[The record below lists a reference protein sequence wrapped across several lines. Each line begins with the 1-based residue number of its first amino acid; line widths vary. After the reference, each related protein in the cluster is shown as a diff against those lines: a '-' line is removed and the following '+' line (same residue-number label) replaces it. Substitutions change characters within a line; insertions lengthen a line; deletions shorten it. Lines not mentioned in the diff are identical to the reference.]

1 MIFDSIINR
10 NEFFSDHY
18 LDALIQG
25 DLSGLRKEWDETE
38 GAGEDSAR
46 TRLRALKNPFFT
58 AKTLGLDE
66 TDQAAVPTALHDAV
80 LGALGFDPD
89 RKEITLTRGGEEEV
103 VVPVAH
109 TADTSTGL
117 LLVALELGFA
127 ANIDAVFD
135 PEGAGLLR
143 APLITEGGKSVL
155 TSPTE
160 GVSHV
165 FATDDPP
172 RFVLLLAGA
181 MVVLCD
187 RRNWGEGKFLAV
199 DLDLALSRDDT
210 KAKGELE
217 TITALFSS
225 DALVPSEGQ
234 SVLDELAIKSHRHAI
249 GVSEDL
255 RDGIRYSVEL
265 LANEVVAQRRAKKK
279 APLGGGSARD
289 LASQCLRF
297 LYRLLFLLYAEARPD
312 LKILPTEYPE
322 YAEGYGLDR
331 LRDLALVDLTSESRN
346 GSHLHDSMDLLF
358 RLVNDGYHHETAA
371 QQFVYPDEPSPDE
384 SHDIR
389 LVFEPLESE
398 LFSPRATPLIDEV
411 RLRNEVLQKVLKL
424 LLLSKEQKGKER
436 GFVSYAQLG
445 INQLGAVYE
454 RLMAYTGFFAD
465 QELCEVRKPG
475 AKESDGTWVV
485 PISNA
490 EEYDEEV
497 FSTRIDPDGGAPKR
511 VRHEKGSFVFRLS
524 GRDRQRSASYYT
536 PEVLTECVVRHA
548 FAELLDQ
555 AGEATP
561 ASRLLEFTICE
572 PALGSGAFLNEAI
585 NQLAEEYLKRRQA
598 ELAEVIDPE
607 SYSVELQKVKAH
619 LALHQSYGV
628 DLNAT
633 AVELAEVS
641 LWLNSMYPG
650 LRAPWFGLHL
660 RRGNSL
666 VGARRAVYARDK
678 LVKGAWLKAAP
689 IDRKLSSEPIEE
701 GEIHHFLLPAAG
713 WGAAASAPQARELRP
728 DEVKN
733 LKDWRKAITKAPS
746 RKDIDRLV
754 ALARRVESLWA
765 DAANALRFFERELY
779 RPIDV
784 FGQPGPEKGRFGS
797 REAIEQ
803 ELRRPDTALGR
814 LRLVMDAWTAFWFW
828 PIDDSDDIPKPPT
841 LADWIDA
848 LEALL
853 GIEPEKEPA
862 GQMQLF
868 DSLEELREHEE
879 QLALEFNRL
888 PVERVLEKHP
898 WLEFLSEIADR
909 EGFFHW
915 ELEFAPVFAR
925 GGFHLQVGNPPWV
938 RLNWEDDV
946 ILAEHDPWFGTTE
959 KWTPK
964 QFSARREKVLADPVA
979 TSVYLAE
986 TASAAGLVEVLKD
999 VTMRPIL
1006 AGVRTNLYMVFMD
1019 TVWRHL
1025 DNQGVVGLL
1034 HPNGHF
1040 VDPRG
1045 GRLRRETYSR
1055 LRRHWQFYNKAKLFE
1070 ELTDQMEH
1078 GVHIYAVP
1086 GPVGFTMV
1094 SNVHLPATVDESLQ
1108 HNGLGDIPGTKTPD
1122 GHWDRRPHAKRVVEV
1137 DESVL
1142 ETFAVLFDDP
1152 GTPAKEARL
1161 LRPHATDDLAVLKTL
1176 ADQPTKLANYEYFWT
1191 AGWNETNAV
1200 ADDVIEWEQRIPD
1213 SWDDTVL
1220 QGPHFTSSNP
1230 LAKQPR
1236 IPCRSNNDWDEV
1248 DLETVASNSLPR
1260 TNYQRASARSEYESQ
1275 IPHWDGRAI
1284 TKFWRQLHR
1293 EFVGSNAE
1301 RTHQPALICPGP
1313 LHINSVV
1320 STALRDPVH
1329 TVRLVGIGC
1338 SLLADFFVKAS
1349 SMSHVSDTLHRRLPL
1364 PKESPFYPALML
1376 RTLRLNC
1383 LVEAYA
1389 PLWSEL
1395 FHAHWSGD
1403 AWTREDSRLSP
1414 LAEID
1419 KSWTVE
1425 TPLRLS
1431 LQRRQALV
1439 ELDALGAHILGV
1451 SGEELCSVYR
1461 SHFGRLREVEYKT
1474 YFDARGRKVAD
1485 GVLKEWKRDSKN
1497 ADIGP
1502 YVLPF
1507 DQPDREKE
1515 MLVAYEEFSRREAE
1529 GQL

>member
-18 LDALIQG
+18 LDGLIQS
-25 DLSGLRKEWDETE
+25 DLSGLRSQWDEIE
-38 GAGEDSAR
+38 GAGEESAR
-46 TRLRALKNPFFT
+46 TRVRVLRKPFFA
-58 AKTLGLDE
+58 AKTAALE
-66 TDQAAVPTALHDAV
+66 EADQAVALTALHDAV
-80 LGALGFDPD
+80 LEALGFDSN
-89 RKEITLTRGGEEEV
+89 RKEVILIRGGDDEV
-103 VVPVAH
+103 VVPVANV
-109 TADTSTGL
+109 ADTSTGL
-117 LLVALELGFA
+117 LLVVLELGFA
-127 ANIDAVFD
+127 ANIDAAFD
-135 PEGAGLLR
+135 PEGAGNLR
-143 APLITEGGKSVL
+143 APVVTEGGKSQL
-155 TSPTE
+155 TDPAE
-160 GVSHV
+160 AVSYV

-172 RFVLLLAGA
+172 RFVLLLAGTI
-181 MVVLCD
+181 VVLCD

-199 DLDLALSRDDT
+199 DLDLALSRGDI

-217 TITALFSS
+217 TIAALFSS

-234 SVLDELAIKSHRHAI
+234 SVLDELAMKSHRHAI

-265 LANEVVAQRRAKKK
+265 LANEVIAQRKAKKR
-279 APLGGGSARD
+279 APLGGGSAKD

-331 LRDLALVDLTSESRN
+331 LRDLALVDLTSESRD

-358 RLVNDGYHHETAA
+358 SLVNDGYHHDAAA
-371 QQFVYPDEPSPDE
+371 QQLVYPDEVSPDE

-424 LLLSKEQKGKER
+424 LLLSREQKGKQR

-465 QELCEVRKPG
+465 QDLYEVRKPG

-485 PISNA
+485 PLNKA
-490 EEYDEEV
+490 EEYEEEV
-497 FSTRIDPDGGAPKR
+497 FLTRIDPDGGAPKR
-511 VRHEKGSFVFRLS
+511 VRHERGSFVFRLS

-536 PEVLTECVVRHA
+536 PEVLTQCVVRHA
-548 FAELLDQ
+548 LAELLDQ
-555 AGEATP
+555 EGEATP

-585 NQLAEEYLKRRQA
+585 NQLAHEYLTRRQA
-598 ELAEVIDPE
+598 ETGEQIEPE
-607 SYSVELQKVKAH
+607 RYPGELQKVKAH
-619 LALHQSYGV
+619 LALHQCYGV

-666 VGARRAVYARDK
+666 VGARRAVYTRDK
-678 LVKGAWLKAAP
+678 LSKAAWLKAVP

-713 WGAAASAPQARELRP
+713 WGAAAGAKQARELRP
-728 DEVKN
+728 DEVKR
-733 LKDWRKAITKAPS
+733 LKDWRKAITRAPS
-746 RKDIDRLV
+746 RKDGDRLV
-754 ALARRVESLWA
+754 ALARRVESLWT
-765 DAANALRFFERELY
+765 DATNGLRFFERELY
-779 RPIDV
+779 RPIEV
-784 FGQPGPEKGRFGS
+784 YGQPEPEAGRFGS
-797 REAIEQ
+797 REAIER

-814 LRLVMDAWTAFWFW
+814 LRLVMDAWVALWFW
-828 PIDDSDDIPKPPT
+828 PIDDPDDAPKPPT
-841 LADWIDA
+841 LAEWIDA

-853 GIEPEKEPA
+853 GVEPEKEPP

-868 DSLEELREHEE
+868 DSLEEMRQREE

-888 PVERVLEKHP
+888 PVESVLEKHP
-898 WLEFLSEIADR
+898 WLRLVREIADR

-925 GGFHLQVGNPPWV
+925 GGFHLQIGNPPWV
-938 RLNWEDDV
+938 RLNWEDDI

-964 QFSARREKVLADPVA
+964 QFAGRREKVLADPVA
-979 TSVYLAE
+979 TTVYLAE
-986 TASAAGLVEVLKD
+986 TASAAGLVDILKD

-1006 AGVRTNLYMVFMD
+1006 AGIRTNLYMVFMD
-1019 TVWRHL
+1019 TTWRHL
-1025 DNQGVVGLL
+1025 DSQGVVGLL

-1045 GRLRRETYSR
+1045 GRVRRETYSR

-1086 GPVGFTMV
+1086 GPVSFMMV

-1108 HNGLGDIPGTKTPD
+1108 HNGLGEVPGTKTPD
-1122 GHWDRRPHAKRVVEV
+1122 GHWDRRPHAKRVLKV

-1142 ETFAVLFDDP
+1142 KTFADLFDDP
-1152 GTPAKEARL
+1152 GTPPKEARL
-1161 LRPHATDDLAVLKTL
+1161 LRPHARDDLTVLKTL
-1176 ADQPTKLANYEYFWT
+1176 ADQPTKLANYDYFWT

-1200 ADDVIEWEQRIPD
+1200 VDDTIKWEQQVPD
-1213 SWDDTVL
+1213 SWDDVVL

-1230 LAKQPR
+1230 FAKQPR
-1236 IPCRSNNDWDEV
+1236 VPCRSNNDWDEV
-1248 DLETVASNSLPR
+1248 DLETIASNSLPR
-1260 TNYQRASARSEYESQ
+1260 TNYQRACVRSKYESQ
-1275 IPHWDGRAI
+1275 VPHWDGRAI
-1284 TKFWRQLHR
+1284 TTFWRQLHR

-1329 TVRLVGIGC
+1329 TVRLVGIGG

-1364 PKESPFYPALML
+1364 PKDSPFYPALML

-1383 LVEAYA
+1383 LVETYA
-1389 PLWSEL
+1389 ALWSEL
-1395 FHAHWSGD
+1395 FDDHWSGD
-1403 AWTREDSRLSP
+1403 EWTREDSRLPP
-1414 LAEID
+1414 LAHVD

-1425 TPLRLS
+1425 TPLRLA

-1451 SGEELCSVYR
+1451 SGDELCSVYR

-1474 YFDARGRKVAD
+1474 YFDATGRKVAD
-1485 GVLKEWKRDSKN
+1485 GVLHEWKHDPMN
-1497 ADIGP
+1497 ADISP

-1515 MLVAYEEFSRREAE
+1515 MRLAYEEFSRRVAE
-1529 GQL
+1529 GLL